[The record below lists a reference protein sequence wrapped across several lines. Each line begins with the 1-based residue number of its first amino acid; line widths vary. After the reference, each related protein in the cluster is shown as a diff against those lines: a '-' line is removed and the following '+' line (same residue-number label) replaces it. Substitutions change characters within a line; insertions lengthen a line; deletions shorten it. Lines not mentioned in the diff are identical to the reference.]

1 MATKKKKPKKRSLR
15 ARVKKTPVK
24 SKSNPKRKTINK
36 AKKIA
41 IVKKGKEK
49 QVGKVTHFYDKINVA
64 VIKLFAPLALGDKI
78 KIRGGEIE
86 FDQKVDSMEFDHLK
100 IKKAKKGDE
109 IGLKIAKEARE
120 GYKVFKI

>member
-1 MATKKKKPKKRSLR
+1 MDIKKKKPQKRSLR

-24 SKSNPKRKTINK
+24 SKSKPKRKIINK

-41 IVKKGKEK
+41 IVKKSKER
-49 QVGKVTHFYDKINVA
+49 QIGKVTHFYDKINVA
-64 VIKLFAPLALGDKI
+64 VIKLFAPLALGEKI
-78 KIRGGEIE
+78 KIRGGEVE
-86 FDQKVDSMEFDHLK
+86 FDQKVDSMEFNHLK

-109 IGLKIAKEARE
+109 IGLKVVKEARE